1 MRTSSRLLL
10 LGAALVSAPLA
21 AQETTVAT
29 ATTSRDTTKVA
40 TKDTTT
46 TASDSAKVKADAA
59 KSGVTISV
67 VPTVEIQHLRANDQR
82 GINVFEAP
90 KNDGVPY
97 TGFKLGFGAAF
108 TQQFQGLGHQNTAA
122 PKMVAGATAGAP
134 QTNANQLIQI
144 GHGFNNAVANLYVN
158 AQLAKGIRVAMTS
171 YLSARHHNE
180 TWVKDGY
187 LQLDDSPLDLAPL
200 VTLMKYTTVKAG
212 HFEIN
217 YGDGHFRRTDN
228 GNSMYNPLV
237 GNYILDAFTTQVGGE
252 VYLRGRGLLDGA
264 FVMGGMTNG
273 EVRGT
278 ILNPTKRSPA
288 YLTKVGVDRQLSK
301 DLRVRLTGSTFA
313 QARANSQTLY
323 SGDRAGSRYY
333 DVLEN
338 TTSTESA
345 NFTSGALNPGFN
357 ELHAV
362 AVNPFVKVRGLELF
376 GQFERARGKALTEA
390 TRRDLRQNVVEGTY
404 RIFHDRLYASARYN
418 NVTGRLAGIANDVS
432 VERTQFGGGWFINPL
447 IVLKAEWVDQ
457 QYKDF
462 PTADIRSGGRFKG
475 FMVEGGVAF

>member
-46 TASDSAKVKADAA
+46 TASDSAKAKADAA

-158 AQLAKGIRVAMTS
+158 AQLA
-171 YLSARHHNE
+171 
-180 TWVKDGY
+180 
-187 LQLDDSPLDLAPL
+187 
-200 VTLMKYTTVKAG
+200 
-212 HFEIN
+212 
-217 YGDGHFRRTDN
+217 
-228 GNSMYNPLV
+228 
-237 GNYILDAFTTQVGGE
+237 
-252 VYLRGRGLLDGA
+252 RG
-264 FVMGGMTNG
+264 
-273 EVRGT
+273 
-278 ILNPTKRSPA
+278 
-288 YLTKVGVDRQLSK
+288 
-301 DLRVRLTGSTFA
+301 
-313 QARANSQTLY
+313 
-323 SGDRAGSRYY
+323 SGWR
-333 DVLEN
+333 
-338 TTSTESA
+338 
-345 NFTSGALNPGFN
+345 
-357 ELHAV
+357 
-362 AVNPFVKVRGLELF
+362 
-376 GQFERARGKALTEA
+376 
-390 TRRDLRQNVVEGTY
+390 
-404 RIFHDRLYASARYN
+404 
-418 NVTGRLAGIANDVS
+418 
-432 VERTQFGGGWFINPL
+432 
-447 IVLKAEWVDQ
+447 
-457 QYKDF
+457 
-462 PTADIRSGGRFKG
+462 
-475 FMVEGGVAF
+475 